1 MSGNSERMDNPKN
14 GLRLASIA
22 KSFGETHALKDIS
35 FNVNRQEIVA
45 VLGPSGCGKST
56 LLALIAGLETPDEGQ
71 VSWEGEPLTHILPF
85 QRNFG
90 LMFQDYAL
98 FPHMNVG
105 ENVAFGLRMKSI
117 SKRESIERTT
127 KLLKLVG
134 LDGYEQRDV
143 NTLSGGEQQRVALA
157 RSLAPQPRLLM
168 LDEPLG
174 ALDRNLRERLIL
186 ELRLIL
192 GQLHQTAIYVTH
204 DQQEAFILADRVV
217 VMNSGKVEQ
226 IGKPREI
233 YRQPASLFVARFL
246 GLSNLFQGNISCP
259 DGKQVVNTPLG
270 TFSISTRYAGE
281 VTILLRPDSF
291 HLNENGTEK
300 LVGRV
305 LETTFR
311 GNTSRVIVEVNGVNL
326 ELEFLSSVS
335 LPTSGEQIEL
345 SFDPLE
351 AIQILPPPVIFT

>member
-1 MSGNSERMDNPKN
+1 MDDQKN
-14 GLRLASIA
+14 GLKLVGIA
-22 KSFGETHALKDIS
+22 KSFGETQALKEVS

-56 LLALIAGLETPDEGQ
+56 LLAVIAGLETPDEGE
-71 VSWEGEPLTHILPF
+71 VSWEGESLTHIPSY

-98 FPHMNVG
+98 FPHMNAG
-105 ENVAFGLRMKSI
+105 ENVAFGLRMKSL
-117 SKRESIERTT
+117 SKRETIERTT
-127 KLLKLVG
+127 ELLKLVG
-134 LDGYEQRDV
+134 LAGYEPRDV

-186 ELRLIL
+186 DLRLIL
-192 GQLHQTAIYVTH
+192 SRLHQTAIYVTH

-217 VMNSGKVEQ
+217 VMNSGKIEQ
-226 IGKPREI
+226 VGAPREI
-233 YRQPASLFVARFL
+233 YCRPASLFIARFL
-246 GLSNLFQGNISCP
+246 GLSNLFQGNINCSV
-259 DGKQVVNTPLG
+259 GKPVIETPLG
-270 TFSISTRYAGE
+270 TFPISIQHSGE
-281 VTILLRPDSF
+281 VTVLFRPDSF
-291 HLNENGTEK
+291 RLDENGAGK

-311 GNTSRVIVEVNGVNL
+311 GNTSRMVVETNGVHL
-326 ELEFLSSVS
+326 ELEFLSSAA
-335 LPTSGEQIEL
+335 LPAAGEQVDL
-345 SFDPLE
+345 SFDPQE
-351 AIQILPPPVIFT
+351 TIQILSSP

>member
-1 MSGNSERMDNPKN
+1 MDDQKN
-14 GLRLASIA
+14 GLKLVGIV
-22 KSFGETHALKDIS
+22 KSFGETQALKEVS

-56 LLALIAGLETPDEGQ
+56 LLAVIAGLETPDEGE
-71 VSWEGEPLTHILPF
+71 VSWEGESLTHIPSY

-98 FPHMNVG
+98 FPHMNAG
-105 ENVAFGLRMKSI
+105 ENVAFGLRMKSL
-117 SKRESIERTT
+117 SKRETIERTT
-127 KLLKLVG
+127 ELLKLVG
-134 LDGYEQRDV
+134 LAGYEPRDV

-186 ELRLIL
+186 DLRLIL
-192 GQLHQTAIYVTH
+192 SRLHQTAIYVTH

-217 VMNSGKVEQ
+217 VMNSGKIEQ
-226 IGKPREI
+226 VGAPREI
-233 YRQPASLFVARFL
+233 YCRPASLFIARFL
-246 GLSNLFQGNISCP
+246 GLSNLFQGNINCSV
-259 DGKQVVNTPLG
+259 GKPVIETPLG
-270 TFSISTRYAGE
+270 TFPISTQHSGD
-281 VTILLRPDSF
+281 VTVLLRPDSF
-291 HLNENGTEK
+291 RLDESGAGK

-311 GNTSRVIVEVNGVNL
+311 GNTSGVVVETNGVHL
-326 ELEFLSSVS
+326 ELEFLSSAT
-335 LPTSGEQIEL
+335 LPAAGEQVDL
-345 SFDPLE
+345 SFDPQE
-351 AIQILPPPVIFT
+351 TIQILSSP